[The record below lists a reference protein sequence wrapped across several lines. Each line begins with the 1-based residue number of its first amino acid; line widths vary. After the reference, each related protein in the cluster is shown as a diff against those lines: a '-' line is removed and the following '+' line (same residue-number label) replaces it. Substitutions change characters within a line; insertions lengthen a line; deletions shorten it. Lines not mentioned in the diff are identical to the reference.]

1 MHTRI
6 KFCGLTRAE
15 DVRLAVELG
24 ADYIGLVFAPRSPRR
39 LLLGQARMLRD
50 LVPEEIGVV
59 ALVMDNP
66 RTEIEQ
72 IVESLQPDLLQFHG
86 GEDDAFAGSFHR
98 PFWKAIAMG
107 GQDGAVNRVEV
118 IRGDTVWVPPH
129 LSKAQDIALE
139 PGDRVRVRTPGG
151 GGYGPPAL
159 RAPAAISAPAMARAS
174 VQPTVRAS
182 RSMSRRRSPISA
194 SSTRSDSAACR
205 ARWAG
210 SRRMPR
216 MARGALSRFWR
227 MGRRRSGSVAWSRRR
242 EGLRISWSVGRIGCP
257 PPP

>member
-66 RTEIEQ
+66 RNEIEQ
-72 IVESLQPDLLQFHG
+72 IIESLRPDLLQFHG

-107 GQDGAVNRVEV
+107 GQEGGAFASLAAYPNASGFLFDGHGAGEQGGSGQRFDWRQMPAVTDRQCLLA
-118 IRGDTVWVPPH
+118 GG
-129 LSKAQDIALE
+129 LSADNV
-139 PGDRVRVRTPGG
+139 GM
-151 GGYGPPAL
+151 AL
-159 RAPAAISAPAMARAS
+159 RTAHPWGVDVSSGIETAPGEKDPEKMRRFVEA
-174 VQPTVRAS
+174 VRIAD
-182 RSMSRRRSPISA
+182 
-194 SSTRSDSAACR
+194 TR
-205 ARWAG
+205 G
-210 SRRMPR
+210 
-216 MARGALSRFWR
+216 
-227 MGRRRSGSVAWSRRR
+227 
-242 EGLRISWSVGRIGCP
+242 
-257 PPP
+257 

>member
-24 ADYIGLVFAPRSPRR
+24 TDYIGLVFAPRSPRR

-86 GEDDAFAGSFHR
+86 GEDDAFAGSFQR

-107 GQDGAVNRVEV
+107 GQGESAFASLAAYPNASGFLFDGHAAGEQGGSGQRFDWRQMPAVADRPCLLA
-118 IRGDTVWVPPH
+118 GG
-129 LSKAQDIALE
+129 LSPDNVGL
-139 PGDRVRVRTPGG
+139 
-151 GGYGPPAL
+151 AL
-159 RAPAAISAPAMARAS
+159 RTAHPWGVDVSSGIETAPGEKDPEKMRRFVDA
-174 VQPTVRAS
+174 VRIAD
-182 RSMSRRRSPISA
+182 
-194 SSTRSDSAACR
+194 TR
-205 ARWAG
+205 G
-210 SRRMPR
+210 
-216 MARGALSRFWR
+216 
-227 MGRRRSGSVAWSRRR
+227 
-242 EGLRISWSVGRIGCP
+242 
-257 PPP
+257 